1 MGVLETSMFF
11 GKLLIFFS
19 AVSAGFYYNK
29 ANGISRTKRGSLV
42 SSMLAKEHDRHAMRK
57 DTIEHLLGLFNMVES
72 KRSPEMLPDFGYP
85 YYNGKQTEIK
95 EETEN

>member
-1 MGVLETSMFF
+1 MNE
-11 GKLLIFFS
+11 
-19 AVSAGFYYNK
+19 
-29 ANGISRTKRGSLV
+29 
-42 SSMLAKEHDRHAMRK
+42 

-85 YYNGKQTEIK
+85 FYNQEPTEIK